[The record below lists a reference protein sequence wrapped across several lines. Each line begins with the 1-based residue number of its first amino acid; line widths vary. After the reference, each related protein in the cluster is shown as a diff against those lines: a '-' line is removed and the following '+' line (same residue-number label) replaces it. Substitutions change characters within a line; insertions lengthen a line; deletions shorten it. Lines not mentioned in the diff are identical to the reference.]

1 MEEKISSEKISRKS
15 IVSEIISY
23 VETLLIMC
31 FCMMMLFT
39 YVLRLIS
46 VDGDSMQNT
55 LQSGDCVVINQL
67 ARNYSTGD
75 IIVADA
81 DKAVVYDKEG
91 NLSINKGIGI
101 TIIKRVIASG
111 GQTID
116 IDFQSGKVTVDGTV
130 LKEDYLTL
138 GMTHLDEGA
147 FSGKYPI
154 EVPEGYVFV
163 MGDHRSVSKDSRS
176 GDVGFVPVECIR
188 GKVVL
193 RYMPIKDFTILSA

>member
-1 MEEKISSEKISRKS
+1 MEEKISSEKTSRES

-31 FCMMMLFT
+31 FCMMMLIT

-188 GKVVL
+188 GKVML
-193 RYMPIKDFTILSA
+193 RYLPIKDFTILSA

>member
-1 MEEKISSEKISRKS
+1 MEEKISSEKISRES

-193 RYMPIKDFTILSA
+193 RYLPIKDFTILSA

>member
-111 GQTID
+111 GQTSD

-188 GKVVL
+188 GKVML
-193 RYMPIKDFTILSA
+193 RYLPIKDFTILSA

>member
-1 MEEKISSEKISRKS
+1 MEEKISSEKTSRES

-188 GKVVL
+188 GKVML
-193 RYMPIKDFTILSA
+193 RYLPIKDFTILSA

>member
-1 MEEKISSEKISRKS
+1 MKEKITPAKQKNPSLLSEFL
-15 IVSEIISY
+15 SY

-39 YVLRLIS
+39 FVLRLIS

-67 ARNYSTGD
+67 SQSYKTGD

-81 DKAVVYDKEG
+81 DKAVIYDNEG
-91 NLSINKGIGI
+91 ELSVRAGLGI
-101 TIIKRVIASG
+101 TIIKRVIATG

-116 IDFQSGKVTVDGTV
+116 IDFKSGKVTVNGQV

-147 FSGKYPI
+147 FTGKYPVV
-154 EVPEGYVFV
+154 VPEGYVFV

-176 GDVGFVPVECIR
+176 LDVGFVPEECIR
-188 GKVVL
+188 GKVLL
-193 RYMPIKDFTILSA
+193 RYLPIRDFTLLTA